1 VDKEVRDVLVER
13 MRERIDVSE
22 DQEKVRR
29 SEE

>member
-1 VDKEVRDVLVER
+1 MDKEVRDVLVER